1 MGNANILPAGGDAS
15 ADYLA
20 FGDDSQFGDT
30 LVYAFVIVHRDRA
43 PQVRTRLSELKQ
55 RFRISASE
63 NLHCRV
69 LFSGHQRKKAGLG
82 HLSPQDV
89 RSLIAEAVTIINE
102 GPVLI
107 RFAVGG
113 LPEFERAL
121 GNQIEMKHESDG
133 SRTRLPVKLD
143 PKGLLSI
150 LLQMC
155 FAVAPDGS
163 NGPTASECKI
173 FASEEKTRVEFIG
186 SKRRRAD
193 AMYSG
198 FNDIGAPAGNVFQ
211 LIPTVVGPAS
221 EPLLQ
226 LADIAAYICSHST
239 DESDEN
245 SFFREQRTRF
255 LYWSSGVFST
265 RPPSPGEN
273 AYRVSGIGKSE
284 RSGT

>member
-30 LVYAFVIVHRDRA
+30 LVYAFAIIHRNRA
-43 PQVRTRLSELKQ
+43 PQVRTRLHELKQ
-55 RFRISASE
+55 RFKIPAGES
-63 NLHCRV
+63 LHCRV
-69 LFSGHQRKKAGLG
+69 LFSGHQREKAGLG
-82 HLSPQDV
+82 HLSSKDA

-102 GPVLI
+102 GPVCV
-107 RFAVGG
+107 RFAAGT
-113 LPEFERAL
+113 LAEFRKAL
-121 GNQIEMKHESDG
+121 GNQIEMQHESDG
-133 SRTRLPVKLD
+133 SITRLPVKLD

-150 LLQMC
+150 LMQMC
-155 FAVAPDGS
+155 FAVPPDGS
-163 NGPTASECKI
+163 NGPSASDCQI
-173 FASEEKTRVEFIG
+173 FVSQERTKVEFIG

-198 FNDIGAPAGNVFQ
+198 FNDIGAPTGNVFQ
-211 LIPTVVGPAS
+211 LKPTIGDTAS

-226 LADIAAYICSHST
+226 LADIVSYVCSHST
-239 DESDEN
+239 DESDAN
-245 SFFREQRTRF
+245 SFFREQRGRF

-273 AYRVSGIGKSE
+273 AYRVSGIGKSG
-284 RSGT
+284 RNGT